1 MEAHFSWKE
10 TNLTRRKEDNRAS
23 KPDWTLWLQAEKH
36 TKSTLEQ
43 DQSTRSKLA
52 WEKSKQ
58 MRQSATV
65 LSEQQDEDFPV
76 VAVFAHGN
84 QAAPMGT
91 GGGLARVETAEH
103 QPSKLEIK
111 S

>member
-1 MEAHFSWKE
+1 VA
-10 TNLTRRKEDNRAS
+10 AS
-23 KPDWTLWLQAEKH
+23 REN

-65 LSEQQDEDFPV
+65 LSEEQDEDFPV

-84 QAAPMGT
+84 QAVPMGT
-91 GGGLARVETAEH
+91 GGGLWKQQSTNP
-103 QPSKLEIK
+103 QSLK
-111 S
+111 